1 MAKFSMPRADGT
13 VLQAGQCKHTDPV
26 HRIHG
31 LLLGRRKAGRSLS
44 ISLRLAYHAGMRI
57 RKAVETDFPVMLSL
71 YDEARTFMHS
81 HGNPHQWIGG
91 YPSEPLLRDD
101 LAKGRLYVVVADSG
115 EVVGVFVFF
124 VGIEPTYGRIV
135 AGTWPDDKPYGVVHR
150 IASRQGSHGVGTYAL
165 EWAWRKSGRHL
176 RIDTHKDNLPMR
188 RLVAK
193 LDFQYC
199 GIVFMEDGSERIAF
213 QKNGI

>member
-1 MAKFSMPRADGT
+1 M
-13 VLQAGQCKHTDPV
+13 
-26 HRIHG
+26 
-31 LLLGRRKAGRSLS
+31 
-44 ISLRLAYHAGMRI
+44 
-57 RKAVETDFPVMLSL
+57 
-71 YDEARTFMHS
+71 
-81 HGNPHQWIGG
+81 
-91 YPSEPLLRDD
+91 
-101 LAKGRLYVVVADSG
+101 AKGRLYVVVADSG